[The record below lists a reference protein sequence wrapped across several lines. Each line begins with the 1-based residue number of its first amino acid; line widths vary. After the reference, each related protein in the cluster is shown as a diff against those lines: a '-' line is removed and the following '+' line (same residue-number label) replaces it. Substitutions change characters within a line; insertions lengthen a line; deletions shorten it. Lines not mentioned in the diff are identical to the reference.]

1 MNNRLLELALEADL
15 MRYKSDGINIRIEN
29 FANLILQD
37 VMNLFGDELISL
49 HYLEQPCCEDSVLLL
64 QTKIKER
71 FGEYKP
77 NESIV
82 QKIIEVLE
90 DLRGYSGVGTD
101 GNPYDTPSWN
111 AALESAK
118 DIIKQRMINNPK

>member
-15 MRYKSDGINIRIEN
+15 MRYPSDGINIRIEN

-49 HYLEQPCCEDSVLLL
+49 HYLEQPCCEDSVHLL

-118 DIIKQRMINNPK
+118 NIIRTRIKC

>member
-15 MRYKSDGINIRIEN
+15 MRYPSDGINIRIEN

-37 VMNLFGDELISL
+37 IMNLFGDELISL
-49 HYLEQPCCEDSVLLL
+49 HYLEQPCCEDSVYLL

-118 DIIKQRMINNPK
+118 DIIRDRIKC

>member
-1 MNNRLLELALEADL
+1 MNNRILELALQADL
-15 MRYKSDGINIRIEN
+15 IRYKSDGINIKIEN
-29 FANLILQD
+29 FAGLILQD

-49 HYLEQPCCEDSVLLL
+49 HYLEHPCCEDSVHLL
-64 QTKIKER
+64 QTKIKEH
-71 FGEYKP
+71 FGEYKS

-82 QKIIEVLE
+82 QKIFDALE

-101 GNPYDTPSWN
+101 GNPYDTSSWN

-118 DIIKQRMINNPK
+118 DIIKTRLQESK

>member
-15 MRYKSDGINIRIEN
+15 MRYPSDGINIRIEN

-37 VMNLFGDELISL
+37 IMNLFGDELISL

-101 GNPYDTPSWN
+101 GNPYDTSSWN

-118 DIIKQRMINNPK
+118 DIIKTRLQESK

>member
-15 MRYKSDGINIRIEN
+15 MRYPSDGINIRIEN

-64 QTKIKER
+64 QTKIKEH
-71 FGEYKP
+71 FGVEK
-77 NESIV
+77 
-82 QKIIEVLE
+82 
-90 DLRGYSGVGTD
+90 
-101 GNPYDTPSWN
+101 
-111 AALESAK
+111 
-118 DIIKQRMINNPK
+118 

>member
-1 MNNRLLELALEADL
+1 MMNDRLLELALEADL
-15 MRYKSDGINIRIEN
+15 IRYPSDGINIRIEN

-49 HYLEQPCCEDSVLLL
+49 HYLDQPCCEDSVYLL

-118 DIIKQRMINNPK
+118 NIIRTRIKY